1 MKIKIKKKIK
11 GKFFLLNDE
20 IKMRNQ
26 FNKMIKKKFIWM
38 RTKLNK
44 IIHNKLGLN
53 DEMKTYETF
62 TKWLRKKIN

>member
-26 FNKMIKKKFIWM
+26 FNKMIKKNQKNEDQI
-38 RTKLNK
+38 R
-44 IIHNKLGLN
+44 
-53 DEMKTYETF
+53 
-62 TKWLRKKIN
+62 